1 MGTNT
6 VSIRE
11 DAYERLKARKR
22 ENESF
27 SGLVDRLLDE
37 TTISWREKFGT
48 LPEREACGLEQIV
61 SGTQPHNRSTL
72 RTSTR
77 HSQ

>member
-6 VSIRE
+6 ISIRE

-27 SGLVDRLLDE
+27 SDLIDRLIDE
-37 TTISWREKFGT
+37 RLLVGVRNSEHSRTG
-48 LPEREACGLEQIV
+48 G
-61 SGTQPHNRSTL
+61 L
-72 RTSTR
+72 RT
-77 HSQ
+77 